1 MSFPYIDEKGKFYT
15 PVISKNSI
23 WAKIQTVTHLV
34 EGYIHVRPDD
44 RVKDELDRS
53 ETFLAVTNARLY
65 DPSGKIYETIDFISI
80 NRSQIVWLMP
90 MERDQEIGG
99 GN

>member
-1 MSFPYIDEKGKFYT
+1 MNFPYIDEKGKFYT

-53 ETFLAVTNARLY
+53 ETFLAVTNARVY
-65 DPSGKIYETIDFISI
+65 DSFGEIIENIDFISI
-80 NRSQIVWLMP
+80 NRSKIVWLIP
-90 MERDQEIGG
+90 SERNQEVGEE
-99 GN
+99 N